1 MGSLSKKIKVAVIGL
16 GYWGPNVAR
25 NIHSLDNCELA
36 AVCDLEKDRLDH
48 VSQKYPGA
56 KACSNVESILNDR
69 EIDAVAIATP
79 LRSHFPLAL
88 ASLEAGKHVLVE
100 KPLAATSEQCVKLTR
115 TAAKRGLIL
124 MVGHT
129 FLYSPEVSA
138 LKEVIDSGDLGT
150 IRYINSRRLNL
161 GLFHNDINVAW
172 DLAPHDISI
181 ILHLLG
187 EAPVGVSCCG
197 AKHAAHEVEDV
208 TTMSLSFPGRKTA
221 IITSSWIDPRKVRET
236 TIVGSKGM
244 AVFDDVEPREKIR
257 IFDARVERPPHYDT
271 FTEFQYA
278 YHHGDVRIPFV
289 KPAEPLRNEC
299 QHFLDC
305 IIRGISPRTPGEAG
319 TQVVRV
325 LEAATESLNLNGVEV
340 RLKGDRGAALT
351 PLRALR
357 PYHHSNSFLKVGNL
371 H

>member
-1 MGSLSKKIKVAVIGL
+1 MSKKIKVGVIGL

-36 AVCDLEKDRLDH
+36 AICDLEKDRLDH
-48 VSQKYPGA
+48 VSQQYPSA
-56 KACSNVESILNDR
+56 KACSNVESVLNDR

-79 LRSHFPLAL
+79 LRSHFPLAM

-100 KPLAATSEQCVKLTR
+100 KPLATTSEQCVELTQ

-129 FLYSPEVSA
+129 FLYSPEVSE
-138 LKEVIDSGDLGT
+138 LKEIIDSGDLGT
-150 IRYINSRRLNL
+150 IRHINSRRLNL
-161 GLFHNDINVAW
+161 GLFHKDINVAW
-172 DLAPHDISI
+172 DLATHDISI

-187 EAPVGVSCCG
+187 EAPVSVNCSG
-197 AKHAAHEVEDV
+197 AKHVGPEVEDV
-208 TTMSLSFPGRKTA
+208 TTMSLNFPNRKTA

-236 TIVGSKGM
+236 TIVGSKRM

-257 IFDARVERPPHYDT
+257 IFDARVERPPHYNT
-271 FTEFQYA
+271 FAEFHYA

-289 KPAEPLRNEC
+289 KPAEPLQNEC

-319 TQVVRV
+319 TQVVKV

-340 RLKGDRGAALT
+340 RLKGNRSAGLT
-351 PLRALR
+351 PLSTIR

-371 H
+371 D